1 LLIIFFIFLCFFHP
15 QSYDLFEPTD
25 STFLASSQL
34 TTSIHWPCYCTIHV
48 YVVIHICDMLSFWVE
63 TNLFRFC
70 FKLCVYI
77 CIVVEDL
84 IIKEG
89 VRIPF
94 TDLTRHIFVLVFR
107 QDLNFQRHMS
117 WSLCVCCLRW
127 EVDVRFVDIGGI
139 VLKYF

>member
-1 LLIIFFIFLCFFHP
+1 M
-15 QSYDLFEPTD
+15 
-25 STFLASSQL
+25 
-34 TTSIHWPCYCTIHV
+34 HV
-48 YVVIHICDMLSFWVE
+48 YFVILFCDKMLSFWVE
-63 TNLFRFC
+63 TNLIRFC

-94 TDLTRHIFVLVFR
+94 TDLTRHIFVHVSR

-117 WSLCVCCLRW
+117 WSFCVCSLRW